1 MGENGDWLRVRGMG
15 RERFATYLVGFLTE
29 SGFAVERSDST
40 EAPIESRLIATLGRP
55 NPAVPPSATMLTF
68 RIYPTGGGAAVVWLG
83 PEQVDAAD
91 RPRLDRF
98 VREFVLHLERSIST
112 ESHASA
118 KVTAAPGA
126 RLPWQP
132 AP

>member
-1 MGENGDWLRVRGMG
+1 MGESGDWLRVRGMG
-15 RERFATYLVGFLTE
+15 RERFATYVAGFLTA
-29 SGFAVERSDST
+29 SGFAVERSDSA
-40 EAPIESRLIATLGRP
+40 EPIESRLTATLGRP
-55 NPAVPPSATMLTF
+55 NPAVPPSAATLRF

-98 VREFVLHLERSIST
+98 VREFVAHLERSIST
-112 ESHASA
+112 ESHATA

-126 RLPWQP
+126 RLPWQLP
-132 AP
+132 S